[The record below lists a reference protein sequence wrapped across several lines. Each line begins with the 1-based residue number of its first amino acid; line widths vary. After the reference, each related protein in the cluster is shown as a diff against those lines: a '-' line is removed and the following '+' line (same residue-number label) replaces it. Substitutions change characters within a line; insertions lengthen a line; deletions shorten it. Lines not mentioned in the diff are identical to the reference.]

1 MNKRQWKKNYKKEHG
16 CNPPSIRQVSGWG
29 KSLGEAINTV
39 VNGIKD
45 MVARV
50 IQEMKDFA
58 EELKTMPEDEFK
70 EKLQKLTPEQQELAR
85 KIRGGE
91 GTCGKN
97 AEGAPVLMNVPQ
109 QHNQEA

>member
-16 CNPPSIRQVSGWG
+16 CNPPSKRQVGGWS
-29 KSLGEAINTV
+29 KSLGEAINSI

-45 MVARV
+45 MAERV
-50 IQEMKDFA
+50 FREMKNFA
-58 EELKTMPEDEFK
+58 EELRTMPENEFE

-97 AEGAPVLMNVPQ
+97 AEDAPALMNAQ
-109 QHNQEA
+109 RQHNQEA